1 GTHFLPSSFYQ
12 PSVCWGQRPHL
23 PSVKKSWTENA
34 NNIYMRRFFRK
45 LNEDR
50 RSKPLKPLE
59 TRKLKFLLLF
69 SLLGLNVLTVLFVSG
84 MLIIQGI
91 PSSIIVK
98 FLKDSEARH
107 AYFQGDAAKVHARL
121 SALNVEKDIKDYYRS
136 KISDPIELD
145 RYIHQLMYDR
155 TGYVGEDY
163 QVTTRGELV
172 LKDGLKTPN
181 LNFK

>member
-1 GTHFLPSSFYQ
+1 M
-12 PSVCWGQRPHL
+12 V
-23 PSVKKSWTENA
+23 V
-34 NNIYMRRFFRK
+34 
-45 LNEDR
+45 
-50 RSKPLKPLE
+50 
-59 TRKLKFLLLF
+59 
-69 SLLGLNVLTVLFVSG
+69 
-84 MLIIQGI
+84 IQGV

-98 FLKDSEARH
+98 FLQDSQARD
-107 AYFQGDAAKVHARL
+107 AYFQGDAKKIHARL
-121 SALNVEKDIKDYYRS
+121 SALHVEKDIKDYYRK

-163 QVTTRGELV
+163 QVTTRGDLV